1 MERQT
6 KLALAKVVTLLAAIP
21 VLIYANASGPD
32 PGLAGVPNEAGTCAV
47 CHGSGT
53 SSINTKGGSVTV
65 TLPNGN
71 TYVPGQVHHLVVTVA
86 DPTARRWGFQLTA
99 RVAANTSTQAG
110 GFKSTDSNTQVICSN
125 TQLRTAQPNTTGTC
139 GATVPLMYVEQT
151 TSGTRLGTTGS
162 VTFAF
167 DWTPPASDAGKITLY
182 VAANAANGNNQDD
195 TGDHVYTATYSLTA
209 GTSAPQP
216 TISAVVNGAT
226 FAAGIEAGSWVT
238 IQGKDL
244 TTAASCNASSPGPGC
259 RTWSSSDFTN
269 GTPTSLDN
277 VSVSI
282 GGKAAFVYYI
292 SPTQINVQAP
302 DINAGDVAVTVTNV
316 NGTSNS
322 VTVTAADFAPGFFQA
337 GQYAIATHQNGT
349 LVAPASVIAGATPA
363 ARGETVILWGTGFG
377 PVSPSVPAGQTSSQ
391 AIGSALAYANAPPN
405 ITIGGV
411 TATTVGAALNPS
423 ALGLYQIAVTV
434 PGGAQSGDQPI
445 VANSAGKTSPAN
457 VLFSVQ

>member
-1 MERQT
+1 MERKT
-6 KLALAKVVTLLAAIP
+6 KLSLAKAATLLAAIP
-21 VLIYANASGPD
+21 ALIYASASGPD
-32 PGLAGVPNEAGTCAV
+32 PGLAGVPNEAGTCAA

-53 SSINTKGGSVTV
+53 NSINTKGGSVTV

-71 TYVPGQVHHLVVTVA
+71 SYVPGQVQHLVVTVA

-99 RVAANTSTQAG
+99 RVASSTSTEAG

-139 GATVPLMYVEQT
+139 AATVPLMYVEQT

-167 DWTPPASDAGKITLY
+167 DWTPPATDAGKITLY

-209 GTSAPQP
+209 ASTAPQP

-226 FAAGIEAGSWVT
+226 FAPGIEAGSWVT
-238 IQGKDL
+238 IQGKNL
-244 TTAASCNASSPGPGC
+244 TTAANCDPSSPGPGC

-269 GTPTSLDN
+269 GTPITLDN
-277 VSVSI
+277 VSATI

-302 DINAGDVAVTVTNV
+302 DINAGDVVVTVTNA

-322 VTVTAADFAPGFFQA
+322 VTVTAADFAPGFFQT

-349 LVAPASVIAGATPA
+349 LVAPASVIPGATPA

-377 PVSPSVPAGQTSSQ
+377 PVTPSVAAGQTPSQ
-391 AIGSALAYANAPPN
+391 AIGNALAYASASPN

-423 ALGLYQIAVTV
+423 ALGLHQIAVAV
-434 PGGAQSGDQPI
+434 PNGAQSGDQPI

>member
-1 MERQT
+1 MQRKT
-6 KLALAKVVTLLAAIP
+6 KINLAKAATLLAAIP
-21 VLIYANASGPD
+21 ALIFANASGPD
-32 PGLAGVPNEAGTCAV
+32 PGLAGVPNEQGTCAA

-53 SSINTKGGSVTV
+53 SSINTKGGSVAV
-65 TLPNGN
+65 AFPNAG
-71 TYVPGQVHHLVVTVA
+71 TYVPGQAQHLVVTVA

-99 RVAANTSTQAG
+99 RVANSTSTQAG
-110 GFKSTDSNTQVICSN
+110 GFKNSDGNTQMLCTSSN
-125 TQLRTAQPNTTGTC
+125 FRSVTLNTTGTC
-139 GATVPLMYVEQT
+139 STSAPLMYIEQT
-151 TSGTRLGTTGS
+151 LAGTRLGTTGS

-167 DWTPPASDAGKITLY
+167 DWTPPATDVGKITVY

-209 GTSAPQP
+209 AATAPMP
-216 TISAVVNGAT
+216 AISAVVNGAT
-226 FAAGIEAGSWVT
+226 FAPGIEAGSWVT
-238 IQGKDL
+238 IQG
-244 TTAASCNASSPGPGC
+244 TNFTSST
-259 RTWSSSDFTN
+259 RTWTSADFVN
-269 GTPTSLDN
+269 GATPTALDK

-302 DINAGDVAVTVTNV
+302 DINAGDVAVTVTNA

-322 VTVTAADFAPGFFQA
+322 VTVTASDFAPGFFQT
-337 GQYAIATHQNGT
+337 GQYAIATHQDGT
-349 LVAPASVIAGATPA
+349 LVAPASLIPGATPA

-377 PVSPSVPAGQTSSQ
+377 PVAPTVPPGQTSAQ
-391 AIGSALAYANAPPN
+391 AIGNALAYDNSPPN

-434 PGGAQSGDQPI
+434 PQGAQSGDQPI
-445 VANSAGKTSPAN
+445 IANAGGATSPAN